1 MFIRN
6 AKNNSPLVIHGTGKH
21 TRAYTYVEDTVN
33 GILLLAESD
42 YELPVNIGNPYTE
55 ISTLQLATLIKQLTS
70 SRSSIIFTA
79 DEMTEALWCRPDIS
93 IAKTILDWEPKTS
106 LHDGLKLIL

>member
-1 MFIRN
+1 M
-6 AKNNSPLVIHGTGKH
+6 
-21 TRAYTYVEDTVN
+21 
-33 GILLLAESD
+33 LADSD

-55 ISTLQLATLIKQLTS
+55 ISTIQLATLIKQLTAS
-70 SRSSIIFTA
+70 KSSIIFTN
-79 DEMTEALWCRPDIS
+79 DEITESIWCRPDIS

>member
-1 MFIRN
+1 M
-6 AKNNSPLVIHGTGKH
+6 
-21 TRAYTYVEDTVN
+21 EDTVN

-70 SRSSIIFTA
+70 SRSSIVFTA